1 MQDTESEKYRKQWVN
16 YVAKQLAKEVPES
29 DIANALIRRGY
40 NKQQAQE
47 FVRYVATHE
56 LETMS
61 KAGKRAAPK
70 EIIFGSLVLIGGVVM
85 TVASFT
91 SDSIPFYVICYGA
104 IIGGLGLLARGIWK
118 MRW

>member
-16 YVAKQLAKEVPES
+16 FVAKQLAKEVPES
-29 DIANALIRRGY
+29 NIANSMIRRGY
-40 NKQQAQE
+40 NKQKAQE

-56 LETMS
+56 LESMG

-70 EIIFGSLVLIGGVVM
+70 EIIFGSLVLVGGIVV
-85 TVASFT
+85 TVLSFT
-91 SDSIPFYVICYGA
+91 ASNVPFIIICWGA
-104 IIGGLGLLARGIWK
+104 ILSGLGLLARGIQK